1 MWVVMTAD
9 ASVGQ
14 LVDVKVKWLGGRW
27 VEQMVFPMVALMAG
41 VGVE

>member
-14 LVDVKVKWLGGRW
+14 LVGVKMKWLNGRW
-27 VEQMVFPMVALMAG
+27 VEQMVFPTVALMAG
-41 VGVE
+41 VRVE